1 MNAKWNAEWLIR
13 SGLVSVSVLAV
24 ALLMVSWGGR
34 THAQDHTPV
43 HVTTDWSNRHMI
55 YSAPSLTREGLILQ
69 TEPRYQHQ
77 VLRRNAPATQAQGGK

>member
-24 ALLMVSWGGR
+24 ALLIVSWGKK
-34 THAQDHTPV
+34 THAEGHTPV

-55 YSAPSLTREGLILQ
+55 YSAPSATREGLILQ
-69 TEPRYQHQ
+69 MEPRYQHQ
-77 VLRRNAPATQAQGGK
+77 VLRRNAPATQAQRAQ